1 MLHELYPSKDISII
15 ESNCICEK
23 CRQMMDSNI
32 LDEHKKS
39 CTGPSKII
47 TTEWFT
53 YSELEKKLKLLREE
67 TIYLY

>member
-1 MLHELYPSKDISII
+1 MLHKLYPSKDLVII
-15 ESNCICEK
+15 KSNCICEK

-32 LDEHKKS
+32 LNTHKKY

-53 YSELEKKLKLLREE
+53 HSELRQKLDLDREKNIWK
-67 TIYLY
+67 